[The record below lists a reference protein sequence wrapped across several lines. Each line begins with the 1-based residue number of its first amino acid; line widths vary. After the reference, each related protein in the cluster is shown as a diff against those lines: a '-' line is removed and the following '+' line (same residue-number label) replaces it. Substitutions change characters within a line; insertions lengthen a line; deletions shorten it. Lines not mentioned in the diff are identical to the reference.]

1 MTKHVLLAGALLA
14 IAMIAFASAST
25 RDHASAAN
33 VASQHAPT
41 LAAQDQ
47 PSDGGA
53 QQIDDQR
60 IDIMVWTLF
69 ACAGAAAVGLMLLA
83 VRAGMGWVKPPP
95 QQDDAHH

>member
-1 MTKHVLLAGALLA
+1 MTKRLTLTSALLA
-14 IAMIAFASAST
+14 IALIAFASASP

-33 VASQHAPT
+33 VASHHAPA

-47 PSDGGA
+47 PADGGA

-60 IDIMVWTLF
+60 IDVMVWTLF

>member
-14 IAMIAFASAST
+14 ITMIAFAST
-25 RDHASAAN
+25 RDRVSATD
-33 VASQHAPT
+33 VASHDAQT
-41 LAAQDQ
+41 IDTQDQ
-47 PSDGGA
+47 PADGGS

-69 ACAGAAAVGLMLLA
+69 ACAGAGAVGLMLLA

-95 QQDDAHH
+95 EQDDAHH